1 MALKKNLKFP
11 ITPSGHDF
19 DAAHN
24 IASTSVNFSEVQACD
39 GKHARPSCHA
49 FAR

>member
-11 ITPSGHDF
+11 ITPSGHGL

-24 IASTSVNFSEVQACD
+24 SALTLIDFSGVQTYD
-39 GKHARPSCHA
+39 GKHA
-49 FAR
+49 